1 MLLLPLGILLAVN
14 LIFALLAMTVILAI
28 EVRAL
33 ALMLIGAVN
42 NFFFFRQPVAAGS
55 GVPEVIA
62 FLNGVKIPRIA
73 RIKTMLVKLFA
84 TILGVPAGLAIGP
97 EGPIVQL
104 GGIVG
109 ASLAQGKSTSFGVET
124 GYNKVHGS
132 LHSPPLTL
140 GTGVSK

>member
-1 MLLLPLGILLAVN
+1 M
-14 LIFALLAMTVILAI
+14 
-28 EVRAL
+28 
-33 ALMLIGAVN
+33 
-42 NFFFFRQPVAAGS
+42 
-55 GVPEVIA
+55 PEVIA

-73 RIKTMLVKLFA
+73 RIKTMMVKLFA

-124 GYNKVHGS
+124 GYNKVQNS
-132 LHSPPLTL
+132 LHALLPHC
-140 GTGVSK
+140 